1 MATRIANGTTVTF
14 GGTAIARVQ
23 SIDAPEGGQ
32 PIKVTSLDDASELY
46 EDGKPDPSVTIEALG
61 PPAIARGS
69 KGDLIVTWPDGS
81 HGGTIYNALCADV
94 HRKGSV
100 NNPHAITYV
109 FKPGLAAGS

>member
-1 MATRIANGTTVTF
+1 MASRIANGTTVTF

-32 PIKVTSLDDASELY
+32 PIKVTSLDDATELY
-46 EDGKPDPSVTIEALG
+46 EDGKPDPSVTIEAIG
-61 PPAIARGS
+61 PPAIARGA

-81 HGGTIYNALCADV
+81 HGGTIYNAVCANID
-94 HRKGSV
+94 RKGGL
-100 NNPHAITYV
+100 NNALAITYT